1 MYELPEK
8 LQASLRTY
16 QKVGYQ
22 WFKSLSQY
30 QLGGILA
37 DDMGLGKTLQAIAY
51 ITSESEG
58 TPVGPHLIVV
68 PSSVVYNWK
77 NELEKFAPH
86 LTSVILTGQPAE
98 RHERMNDSMG
108 KDVWITS
115 YATLRQDIAYYQ
127 EITFQTLLLDEA
139 QYIKNYQTKTSKAI
153 RTLSA
158 TRRFALSGTPIEN
171 SIEELWSIF
180 QVVLPG

>member
-1 MYELPEK
+1 M
-8 LQASLRTY
+8 
-16 QKVGYQ
+16 
-22 WFKSLSQY
+22 
-30 QLGGILA
+30 
-37 DDMGLGKTLQAIAY
+37 
-51 ITSESEG
+51 
-58 TPVGPHLIVV
+58 IVV

-180 QVVLPG
+180 QVVLPGLMPDQKTFKQLDAGKVSAITKPFILRRLKRDVLKELPDKIESVHISELTSDQNTCMLAI